1 MINPT
6 FIEVNRFICAIL
18 SGVLA
23 GVLFDI
29 YRVIKGDEQSNP
41 IITFISDVLF
51 WILTSILVF
60 IFLLYTN
67 YAYVSIYIYLL
78 IFLGLFGYLKL
89 FSRGFSKILRK
100 IINET
105 YSFTR
110 AIFKAILYPINIL
123 KYSITKKKKKI

>member
-89 FSRGFSKILRK
+89 FSRGFSKVLRK

-110 AIFKAILYPINIL
+110 AIFKGVLYPINIL